1 MTSPTPRHAGATC
14 QDPWN
19 LITTKNVVKIKS
31 PEIWNRRHA
40 ETAPSIGELFWDDVR
55 TCGLRPFIAE
65 EPHPRPRNSPSMPTS
80 GLGPNADHGRT
91 AWPTASKFLP
101 RTLPLTLDLDLAP
114 TTSSLAPFLNN
125 PRSKN
130 TVFHLRRIPSG
141 QRSLSISDVDITSLG
156 GEKEREYM
164 YPEDTT
170 DIALPDRGFPLH
182 LSFSVKN
189 AHGGLIRT
197 RGRPRRLP
205 ALEDVHCPTKDDV
218 GRPLPHKGRR
228 GNPFFTWKS
237 RVS

>member
-1 MTSPTPRHAGATC
+1 MVLRQKPRQRRHRHPDTLGDAPGPVEPDHDVLDSQRPRRDAWEANHY
-14 QDPWN
+14 QKS
-19 LITTKNVVKIKS
+19 KNVVKIKS

-40 ETAPSIGELFWDDVR
+40 KTAPSIEELFWDDVR

-65 EPHPRPRNSPSMPTS
+65 EPHPRPRNSPSTPTS

-164 YPEDTT
+164 YP
-170 DIALPDRGFPLH
+170 
-182 LSFSVKN
+182 
-189 AHGGLIRT
+189 GGYYRYCS
-197 RGRPRRLP
+197 P
-205 ALEDVHCPTKDDV
+205 
-218 GRPLPHKGRR
+218 
-228 GNPFFTWKS
+228 
-237 RVS
+237 